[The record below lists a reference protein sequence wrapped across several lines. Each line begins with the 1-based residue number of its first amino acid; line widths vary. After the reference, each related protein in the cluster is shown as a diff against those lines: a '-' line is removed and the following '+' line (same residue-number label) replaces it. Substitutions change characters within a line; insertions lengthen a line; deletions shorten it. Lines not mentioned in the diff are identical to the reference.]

1 MLIGEVG
8 RDIIEENNDML
19 LLTPL
24 KADLEYIANYILTPD
39 HQARLLGK
47 GTFGETFL
55 FSRHAVKKIKL
66 HTHSAYTNFVEEVG
80 VWEDLSRIPDLVP
93 FIPKYL
99 GSRVFPADAS
109 RPGMAIGIIIQTYED
124 VLSLEDYIR
133 KWDTRPL
140 SGDVAYKLI
149 MNIKRGFDLMHSNG
163 YIHRDIKPANMLIRE
178 GMIEMPIIIDFGLVC
193 KKPCKERYLAGTPL
207 YTPLNALNPYVSK
220 IIGQRKFPV
229 LKKKGFF
236 DKLFRRK
243 DVIKKMITEQ
253 TRMKKLD
260 PIYNDAWDN
269 YAVSL
274 VIDEIYGV
282 TNWDGLQEKKEE
294 VETMIYRL
302 GSQIIPFLAASSRR
316 ENLGA
321 KGLAELNEGHEN
333 LGLKILN
340 VIPEENNIL
349 KAEFGSAAAPAA
361 GGSRI
366 RLTRKYKSKSR
377 SRSRS
382 RSRGHGRGRGRGR
395 SLKA

>member
-1 MLIGEVG
+1 MPIGEVG
-8 RDIIEENNDML
+8 RNIIEENNDML
-19 LLTPL
+19 LITPL
-24 KADLEYIANYILTPD
+24 KEDLEYIANYILTPD
-39 HQARLLGK
+39 HKARLLGK

-66 HTHSAYTNFVEEVG
+66 DNYSAYKDFVKEVG
-80 VWEDLSRIPDLVP
+80 VWEELSRIPDLVP

-99 GSRVFPADAS
+99 GSRVFPSDSS

-124 VLSLEDYIR
+124 VLSLQDYIR
-133 KWDTRPL
+133 TWDTRPL

-149 MNIKRGFDLMHSNG
+149 MNIKRGFDVMHANG
-163 YIHRDIKPANMLIRE
+163 YIHRDIKPANMLIRAD
-178 GMIEMPIIIDFGLVC
+178 MIEMPIIIDFGIVC
-193 KKPCKERYLAGTPL
+193 KKPCMERYLAGTPL

-243 DVIKKMITEQ
+243 NVIKKMITEQ
-253 TRMKKLD
+253 TRMKKLL

-274 VIDEIYGV
+274 VIAEIYEV

-302 GSQIIPFLAASSRR
+302 SSQIIPFLAASSRR
-316 ENLGA
+316 ENLSA
-321 KGLAELNEGHEN
+321 KGLAELKEGHN
-333 LGLKILN
+333 KVGFNILN
-340 VIPEENNIL
+340 VIPEENNVL

-366 RLTRKYKSKSR
+366 HLTRKHKS
-377 SRSRS
+377 
-382 RSRGHGRGRGRGR
+382 RGRGRGR
-395 SLKA
+395 SLKGGR